1 MNDLGFKRRDPAE
14 IPTIPVSTG
23 IPKGAIKLDDAQAER
38 AGRAGE
44 ALGFRSREPA
54 STPLDKSPP
63 SGRRQ
68 KGAIPSKS
76 VFIKGPESLID
87 WFITYTDSGE
97 FRSYWEALAD
107 LRQKAGL

>member
-1 MNDLGFKRRDPAE
+1 MSDLGFKRRDPADNP
-14 IPTIPVSTG
+14 ITPVSEG
-23 IPKGAIKLDDAQAER
+23 IPKGAIKLDEAQAER

-54 STPLDKSPP
+54 PISLDKSPP

-68 KGAIPSKS
+68 KGAVPSKS
-76 VFIKGPESLID
+76 VFIKGPEPLID